1 MFPGSWE
8 ELVLQVGLVE
18 NGQLCQNLLLLFGR
32 VPCDVEGVSWSSTN
46 FQDVEAVQCVHDTWL
61 GIQKSS
67 LRYLETFQQ
76 IGQQNDIKKAHRCR
90 ALLLISVPKLA
101 IAGRRLAG
109 YDSIV
114 TSHCPALD

>member
-8 ELVLQVGLVE
+8 KLVLQVGLVE

-46 FQDVEAVQCVHDTWL
+46 FQDVEAVQSVHDTWL

-67 LRYLETFQQ
+67 LRYLETFQK
-76 IGQQNDIKKAHRCR
+76 IGQQNDIKKSHRCR

>member
-1 MFPGSWE
+1 MAGDTEIKP
-8 ELVLQVGLVE
+8 QI
-18 NGQLCQNLLLLFGR
+18 FG
-32 VPCDVEGVSWSSTN
+32 N
-46 FQDVEAVQCVHDTWL
+46 FQ
-61 GIQKSS
+61 K
-67 LRYLETFQQ
+67 
-76 IGQQNDIKKAHRCR
+76 IGQQNDIKKSHRCR